1 MFNIYY
7 ADCIGRE
14 GNCLYP
20 HKADV
25 TDAASLAQAVCH
37 DYVCAEYKNSY
48 RSNANFIRSNCLAVE
63 FDNDHSE
70 NPDEWVTP
78 EDLRAT
84 FPDVTIGI
92 HYSRHHL
99 KEKNG
104 KPARPKFHAF
114 LEIDEITD
122 HKAYSAM
129 KKQVAAQFPYVDP
142 NALDAARFF
151 FGTKD
156 PQTDFIPGTKT
167 LNELF
172 AEEDFDAG
180 MDQGSYGSHVIKE
193 GSRNATLSRFAGRV
207 VKRYGWNDAS
217 HKIFMDEAAK
227 CEPPLPDEELTKIW
241 RSARKFERVVTQ
253 QDGYVPPDKFNIAK
267 LAGPAGCLKPEDYS
281 DIGQA
286 KILSKEYGDE
296 ICFNPATDFFRYNG
310 TYWIESKEAALGAT
324 MEFLD
329 QQLADAEL
337 LMFTTKQSFLNA
349 GGDEAVLAGGKKA
362 LAGLSDEQLRML
374 EEYLAAVTYYKFVM
388 TPRSAP
394 QKRTI
399 RPMSPRTASRR

>member
-1 MFNIYY
+1 MFNIFY

-25 TDAASLAQAVCH
+25 TDAASLAQAVAH

-122 HKAYSAM
+122 HKAYSTM
-129 KKQVAAQFPYVDP
+129 KKQVAAQFPY
-142 NALDAARFF
+142 
-151 FGTKD
+151 TH
-156 PQTDFIPGTKT
+156 I
-167 LNELF
+167 
-172 AEEDFDAG
+172 
-180 MDQGSYGSHVIKE
+180 
-193 GSRNATLSRFAGRV
+193 
-207 VKRYGWNDAS
+207 
-217 HKIFMDEAAK
+217 
-227 CEPPLPDEELTKIW
+227 
-241 RSARKFERVVTQ
+241 
-253 QDGYVPPDKFNIAK
+253 
-267 LAGPAGCLKPEDYS
+267 
-281 DIGQA
+281 
-286 KILSKEYGDE
+286 
-296 ICFNPATDFFRYNG
+296 
-310 TYWIESKEAALGAT
+310 
-324 MEFLD
+324 
-329 QQLADAEL
+329 
-337 LMFTTKQSFLNA
+337 
-349 GGDEAVLAGGKKA
+349 
-362 LAGLSDEQLRML
+362 
-374 EEYLAAVTYYKFVM
+374 
-388 TPRSAP
+388 
-394 QKRTI
+394 
-399 RPMSPRTASRR
+399 

>member
-193 GSRNATLSRFAGRV
+193 GSRNATLSRFAGMSLRISSTSPSSPV
-207 VKRYGWNDAS
+207 
-217 HKIFMDEAAK
+217 
-227 CEPPLPDEELTKIW
+227 LP
-241 RSARKFERVVTQ
+241 
-253 QDGYVPPDKFNIAK
+253 
-267 LAGPAGCLKPEDYS
+267 
-281 DIGQA
+281 
-286 KILSKEYGDE
+286 
-296 ICFNPATDFFRYNG
+296 
-310 TYWIESKEAALGAT
+310 GA
-324 MEFLD
+324 
-329 QQLADAEL
+329 
-337 LMFTTKQSFLNA
+337 
-349 GGDEAVLAGGKKA
+349 
-362 LAGLSDEQLRML
+362 
-374 EEYLAAVTYYKFVM
+374 
-388 TPRSAP
+388 
-394 QKRTI
+394 
-399 RPMSPRTASRR
+399 